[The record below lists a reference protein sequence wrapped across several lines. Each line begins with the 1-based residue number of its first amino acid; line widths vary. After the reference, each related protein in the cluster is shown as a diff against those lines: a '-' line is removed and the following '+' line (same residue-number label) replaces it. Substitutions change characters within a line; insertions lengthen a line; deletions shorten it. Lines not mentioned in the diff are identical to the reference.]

1 MRLLFVIS
9 FAASLFSAA
18 GFAGNTSQ
26 DSKNTF
32 VLSKGK
38 NGESVNGQKDPPAMK
53 SSLEEFFKKWPDF
66 QQFTPRSAQE
76 AFGGAR
82 AVESRS
88 DMFMTRKPSSE
99 SNFFSVS
106 ELRFESSKDATRA
119 FETYVSESD
128 PVRGHAMGWEVV
140 IPKNDRIFYMRTAR
154 EFSQRTKLLDD
165 FVKAIDAPSAL
176 KFICVDTYGC
186 KLQP

>member
-88 DMFMTRKPSSE
+88 DMFMAKNPVPSLI
-99 SNFFSVS
+99 FF
-106 ELRFESSKDATRA
+106 
-119 FETYVSESD
+119 
-128 PVRGHAMGWEVV
+128 
-140 IPKNDRIFYMRTAR
+140 
-154 EFSQRTKLLDD
+154 
-165 FVKAIDAPSAL
+165 
-176 KFICVDTYGC
+176 C
-186 KLQP
+186 